1 MKNYKNRIGV
11 IIAIISIIALAYFGK
26 EGYLV
31 AKSYE
36 KLTYMQS
43 QQMDS
48 EHIAQSKVD
57 ELLNLFSLGLIEN
70 EHANK
75 IAKLSKQRQ
84 IYKDNSIKNIRYF
97 ALVALIIVLLYFL
110 IGIREYTI
118 VVSIAALI
126 ALLNGLIA
134 PILMVIVKKQVD
146 YVGDVVLSFE
156 SKSIA
161 GSIEKLYNNGD
172 LVVASVILLFSVLI
186 PTAKTLSI
194 LTISIFKNS
203 SIASKMVKFFK
214 ILGKW
219 SMIDVFVVAIFLVY
233 LTSRG
238 SGVSKAEIEI
248 GLYFFL
254 IYVLLSII
262 SSFGADNML
271 HQKIKQ

>member
-1 MKNYKNRIGV
+1 MKNYKNKIG
-11 IIAIISIIALAYFGK
+11 IIVAIVSIMALAYLGK

-36 KLTYMQS
+36 NLTYEQS
-43 QQMDS
+43 RQMDS
-48 EHIAQSKVD
+48 EHITESKVD
-57 ELLNLFSLGLIEN
+57 EILNLFSLGLIEN

-75 IAKLSKQRQ
+75 IDKLSKQRQ
-84 IYKDNSIKNIRYF
+84 IDKDNSIKYIRYF
-97 ALVALIIVLLYFL
+97 ALIALIIVLLYFL
-110 IGIREYTI
+110 LGIRGYTI
-118 VVSIAALI
+118 VVSVAALI

-194 LTISIFKNS
+194 LIVSIFKNS
-203 SIASKMVKFFK
+203 PMASKMVKFFK

-262 SSFGADNML
+262 ASFSVDKML
-271 HQKIKQ
+271 QQKTTP